1 MVVRVISLAPL
12 SSEPQ
17 AVKVEMVLVLSVQT
31 QLGMAVVLVVRRLTE
46 GAGPQDI
53 LALAATVLVVLLR
66 QLDQVVVAL
75 AALKVTEVAALVCLA

>member
-1 MVVRVISLAPL
+1 
-12 SSEPQ
+12 
-17 AVKVEMVLVLSVQT
+17 
-31 QLGMAVVLVVRRLTE
+31 
-46 GAGPQDI
+46 GPQDI